1 MVSLHN
7 YYLSI
12 ILELECST
20 HLKLVVNYVAI
31 HTIKIFIDYAIHWKC
46 KCKPSIGLERCIKMF
61 MSMYIHISLLIHLK
75 KKKTI
80 LLNVSLIQANSFVEL
95 IN

>member
-7 YYLSI
+7 YYLFT

-31 HTIKIFIDYAIHWKC
+31 HLLKDLQIVYFI
-46 KCKPSIGLERCIKMF
+46 E
-61 MSMYIHISLLIHLK
+61 
-75 KKKTI
+75 TV
-80 LLNVSLIQANSFVEL
+80 NVSLQLDWNGVL
-95 IN
+95 KCL